1 MDNLAQDIVKFLTPL
16 PCFSSESQRRAVL
29 LRAGLSDLLPSVNLS
44 GSASEC
50 VASILYN
57 FEQYGQAD
65 ELRQLLQE
73 VQNMVGKEKKIE
85 IQRFLDA
92 LRESRPFARPSG
104 DARPAASTPVPQMN
118 VYGGNVHIHHGDERM
133 ETKYQFNNQIQ
144 NMQGNLIQGSSD
156 FTIEQKFNA
165 QTPQE
170 FAALLAEL
178 QKKIAQLPLPE
189 DQKEEIAHEVKTA
202 EIQAK
207 KPQPDK
213 PKMAA
218 ALDNA
223 KTVLQKIG
231 ETVPQAV
238 AIGKLVGKA
247 IDYVSGLL

>member
-1 MDNLAQDIVKFLTPL
+1 MNNLAQDIVKFLTPL

-50 VASILYN
+50 VASILYH
-57 FEQYGQAD
+57 FEQYGKTD

-73 VQNMVGKEKKIE
+73 VQNMVGNDKKIE
-85 IQRFLDA
+85 IQRLLDA
-92 LRESRPFARPSG
+92 LREPRPFARPSG
-104 DARPAASTPVPQMN
+104 DARPAAPTPVPQMN
-118 VYGGNVHIHHGDERM
+118 VYGGDVHIHHGDERM
-133 ETKYQFNNQIQ
+133 GTTYQFNNQIQ
-144 NMQGNLIQGSSD
+144 NMQGNVIQGSSD
-156 FTIEQKFNA
+156 FTIKQRFNA

-231 ETVPQAV
+231 ETVPEAV
-238 AIGKLVGKA
+238 AIGHLLGQA

>member
-73 VQNMVGKEKKIE
+73 VQSMVGKEKKIE

-92 LRESRPFARPSG
+92 LRESHPFARPSG

-144 NMQGNLIQGSSD
+144 NMQGNVIQGAEN
-156 FTIEQKFNA
+156 FKIEQRFDTLTP
-165 QTPQE
+165 QSTPQE
-170 FAALLAEL
+170 FAALLTEL
-178 QKKIAQLPLPE
+178 QRKIAQLPLPE
-189 DQKEEIAHEVKTA
+189 D
-202 EIQAK
+202 
-207 KPQPDK
+207 
-213 PKMAA
+213 
-218 ALDNA
+218 
-223 KTVLQKIG
+223 
-231 ETVPQAV
+231 
-238 AIGKLVGKA
+238 
-247 IDYVSGLL
+247 